1 MAAII
6 KSRAEQLCLPLGQNV
21 AVQPRAMLRKW
32 TRTAADGAVAPRP
45 LVQIEAPRSVEDIPR
60 TAPSSQSKS
69 PRRCTPVELMPSAAA
84 MTLVSASSSPAT
96 ARKSGSAPEKK
107 YKCQFCNRA
116 FSRSE
121 HRSRHERSH
130 TKERPFKCLKCRST
144 FVRRDLLLRHDR
156 TVHAK
161 DGGVPLHSEV
171 KRRTSTKAPEVSPP
185 GPAASSMAMDTATL
199 EQIEA
204 SNDDIVDI
212 ETAAMLM
219 TDFHHKAMASQEP
232 EPVPETQDA
241 TMSNTGPPLMEPA
254 AYTAPGQMSLPQMPW
269 DSMVPHSVNEPKH
282 PAQDSHPAFNS
293 ASALSSHAHQL
304 PPIMERQMS
313 GSDALPPSF
322 QAMNGSVPASGL
334 GTPGA
339 LSPYPSMLGPVS
351 PVDYRRSPGPSQALT
366 MTKAPQVESDEQ
378 CAKIYENIRNA
389 DSENALLDT
398 FHLPSLNTLNRL
410 LKTYFELFHPHLPF
424 LHPAT
429 FQPSEVSAPLLLAVL
444 SIGALYIFDQD
455 QAYML
460 HIGSKVLVNQFLQNK
475 ENFSS
480 RKCPLWT
487 MQSTLINMIFAS
499 WSGDPKGLE
508 WACSI
513 KSLLANMV
521 AGNRYELK
529 LRSEARGDVQPN
541 HEEWVEDEQCR
552 RTYYAVYIF
561 FGLLTLTYNHTPAM
575 GFNEFDNL
583 ELPSSES
590 LWTMEVS
597 DDESWRERLA
607 ASKIITFRQAHDNL
621 FQGDPAQYSAFA
633 TRVMINAL
641 FLEVWYHKR
650 SPEALQDVVTEYKLR
665 LALETWEKSLPLC
678 EPETVVVHLSAP
690 HKGHPLIFN
699 AMAMYRN
706 TRARLVVDLKSVQE
720 ALRYH
725 DSYEVAAAMTH
736 ARDKVQRSQEMIKVI
751 QECFDCIEVAA
762 LQGIRWVAR
771 TSATNWSIEHPL
783 TGMDMMVILTL
794 WLYRLEHDEEPANEE
809 ELAMYNKLRNLF
821 DDDSV
826 DVYGAKLSST
836 VARLWGSMIDE
847 VVVWGITKLMGE
859 AFKLHSQALVGYE
872 DAMSSRSGSATPSLA
887 TGGVQVLEMQVAY

>member
-1 MAAII
+1 M
-6 KSRAEQLCLPLGQNV
+6 
-21 AVQPRAMLRKW
+21 
-32 TRTAADGAVAPRP
+32 
-45 LVQIEAPRSVEDIPR
+45 
-60 TAPSSQSKS
+60 
-69 PRRCTPVELMPSAAA
+69 
-84 MTLVSASSSPAT
+84 
-96 ARKSGSAPEKK
+96 
-107 YKCQFCNRA
+107 
-116 FSRSE
+116 
-121 HRSRHERSH
+121 
-130 TKERPFKCLKCRST
+130 
-144 FVRRDLLLRHDR
+144 RRDLLLRHDR

-161 DGGVPLHSEV
+161 DGGVPLTSEV
-171 KRRTSTKAPEVSPP
+171 KRRTSTKAPEA
-185 GPAASSMAMDTATL
+185 AASGPSKSALAMEASTL
-199 EQIEA
+199 EQMEA
-204 SNDDIVDI
+204 DHDEMVDI

-219 TDFHHKAMASQEP
+219 TDFRTKAMASQEP
-232 EPVPETQDA
+232 ELA
-241 TMSNTGPPLMEPA
+241 TEPNDSMMSPNGPSMMEPVS
-254 AYTAPGQMSLPQMPW
+254 YPAPGQMSLPQMPW
-269 DSMVPHSVNEPKH
+269 GDSMVPESKTH
-282 PAQDSHPAFNS
+282 PGAQDTHPAFNS
-293 ASALSSHAHQL
+293 ASALSSHPHQL
-304 PPIMERQMS
+304 PPLMERQMS
-313 GSDALPPSF
+313 GSDALPPTF
-322 QAMNGSVPASGL
+322 RSGMSSSAPGADL

-339 LSPYPSMLGPVS
+339 LSPYPGMLGPVS
-351 PVDYRRSPGPSQALT
+351 PVDYRRSPGPSQALM
-366 MTKAPQVESDEQ
+366 MTRAPQVESDEQ
-378 CAKIYENIRNA
+378 CAKIMENIRQY

-398 FHLPSLNTLNRL
+398 FHLPSLGTLNRL
-410 LKTYFELFHPHLPF
+410 LKTYFDLFHHHLPF

-429 FQPSEVSAPLLLAVL
+429 FQPTKVPAPLLLAVL

-487 MQSTLINMIFAS
+487 MQSTLVNMTFAS

-529 LRSEARGDVQPN
+529 LRCEAREGGQPS
-541 HEEWVEDEQCR
+541 HEEWIVDEQCR

-561 FGLLTLTYNHTPAM
+561 FGLMTLTYNHTPAM
-575 GFNEFDNL
+575 GFNEFDTL

-597 DDESWRERLA
+597 DEESWRESIA

-621 FQGDPAQYSAFA
+621 FQGETARYSAFA

-665 LALETWEKSLPLC
+665 LALETWEKSLELC
-678 EPETVVVHLSAP
+678 EPETVVVQLSAP

-706 TRARLVVDLKSVQE
+706 TRTRLVVDLKSVQE

-725 DSYEVAAAMTH
+725 DSYEVAAAMTN

-762 LQGIRWVAR
+762 VQGIRWVAR

-783 TGMDMMVILTL
+783 TGMDLMVILTL
-794 WLYRLEHDEEPANEE
+794 WLYRLEHDEEPATEE

-847 VVVWGITKLMGE
+847 VVVWGYVYLLEHAQTLLTLSSITKLMGE

-872 DAMSSRSGSATPSLA
+872 DAMSERSGSATPSMA
-887 TGGVQVLEMQVAY
+887 AGGVQVLEMQMAY